1 MPADASN
8 ASALSNHVR
17 VSFDSRVY
25 ALPVVK
31 KAAYRFLKE
40 FTTEITQDGDT
51 WACTLM
57 FAVPVDADA
66 IEKATRALQ
75 AEVLD
80 QDLRA
85 SIARETEPTR
95 NAILALAFSRTGLQG
110 SE

>member
-1 MPADASN
+1 
-8 ASALSNHVR
+8 VT
-17 VSFDSRVY
+17 FDSRVY

-31 KAAYRFLKE
+31 KAAYRFLSS
-40 FTTEITQDGDT
+40 FVTEIGQDGDA
-51 WACTLM
+51 WACTLN
-57 FAVPVDADA
+57 FAVPTDA
-66 IEKATRALQ
+66 ATADKHVREFQ

-85 SIARETEPTR
+85 TISRETEALR

>member
-8 ASALSNHVR
+8 ASASSINAR

-31 KAAYRFLKE
+31 KAAYRFLRE
-40 FTTEITQDGDT
+40 FTTEITQEGDA
-51 WACTLM
+51 WICTLR
-57 FAVPVDADA
+57 FTAPANAEA
-66 IEKATRALQ
+66 IERASQVLQ